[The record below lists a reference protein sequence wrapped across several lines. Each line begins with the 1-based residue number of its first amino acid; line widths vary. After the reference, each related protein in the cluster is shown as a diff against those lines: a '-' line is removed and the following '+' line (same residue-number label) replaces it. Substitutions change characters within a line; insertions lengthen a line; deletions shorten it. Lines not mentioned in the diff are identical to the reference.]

1 MKRITLSAL
10 LMTLFL
16 LLSCGSGSAKV
27 EDPKTTFLNSIANLG
42 KGFLDVFT
50 SLSDM
55 ITGAFGIKADTKK
68 SDIGKYFTSIETTM
82 NTVKEKL
89 QDEVEKNGNYSKL
102 KSVVDTFITNTL
114 DKIAEGAKIAAKGA
128 EGNDPIGNVAEPNGG
143 AGVAAGSDAV
153 KTLSEGI
160 SNILS
165 VVLKNE
171 GNPEAGD
178 DKKATD
184 GSTARTNGNAG
195 DGEAGKLFATANA
208 GTAEN
213 AKKSA
218 ADSAKAVG
226 AVTGADILKA
236 MIKDNGDAAK
246 LARETTGNAATP
258 KDATIA
264 GAIVLRAMAKDGKFA
279 NASDADAQGVIATT
293 VKRVAISA
301 VTKALN
307 ALTIAIRNTVYSG
320 LKTISEALAAIKQED
335 KSADSTTPAEAAT
348 GGQQQ

>member
-1 MKRITLSAL
+1 MKRITLCAL
-10 LMTLFL
+10 FLTLFL
-16 LLSCGSGSAKV
+16 LLSCGSGTTNM
-27 EDPKTTFLNSIANLG
+27 EDPKTTFLTSIANLG

-55 ITGAFGIKADTKK
+55 VSGAFGIKADTKK
-68 SDIGKYFTSIETTM
+68 SDIGKYFTSIENTM
-82 NTVKEKL
+82 ISVKNKL
-89 QDEVEKNGNYSKL
+89 QEEVKKNGNYL
-102 KSVVDTFITNTL
+102 KIKEVVDTFVTNTL

-143 AGVAAGSDAV
+143 AGVASDSNSV
-153 KTLSEGI
+153 KFLSEGI

-171 GNPEAGD
+171 GNPDAGD

-218 ADSAKAVG
+218 ADAAKAVG

-236 MIKDNGDAAK
+236 IVKDNGDAAK
-246 LARETTGNAATP
+246 LAKETTGNAATP
-258 KDATIA
+258 KDATIS
-264 GAIVLRAMAKDGKFA
+264 GAIALRAMAKGGKFA
-279 NASDADAQGVIATT
+279 NASDADAQGIIAAT
-293 VKRVAISA
+293 VKGVAVSS

-307 ALTIAIRNTVYSG
+307 TLTIAIRNTVDSG
-320 LKTISEALAAIKQED
+320 LKTISDALATVTQED
-335 KSADSTTPAEAAT
+335 KFVDSTTPADSTAS
-348 GGQQQ
+348 GQ

>member
-1 MKRITLSAL
+1 MMKRITLCAL
-10 LMTLFL
+10 FLTLFL
-16 LLSCGSGSAKV
+16 LLSCGSGTTNM
-27 EDPKTTFLNSIANLG
+27 EDPKTTFLTSIANLG

-55 ITGAFGIKADTKK
+55 VSGAFGIKADTKK
-68 SDIGKYFTSIETTM
+68 SDIGKYFTSIENTM
-82 NTVKEKL
+82 ISVKNKL
-89 QDEVEKNGNYSKL
+89 QEEVKKNGNYL
-102 KSVVDTFITNTL
+102 KIKEVVDTFVTNTL

-143 AGVAAGSDAV
+143 AGVASDSNSV
-153 KTLSEGI
+153 KFLSEGI

-171 GNPEAGD
+171 GNPDAGD

-218 ADSAKAVG
+218 ADAAKAVG

-236 MIKDNGDAAK
+236 IVKDNGDAAK
-246 LARETTGNAATP
+246 LAKETTGNAATP
-258 KDATIA
+258 KDATIS
-264 GAIVLRAMAKDGKFA
+264 GAIALRAMAKGGKFA
-279 NASDADAQGVIATT
+279 NASDADAQGIIAAT
-293 VKRVAISA
+293 VKGVAVSS

-307 ALTIAIRNTVYSG
+307 TLTIAIRNTVDSG
-320 LKTISEALAAIKQED
+320 LKTISDALATVTQED
-335 KSADSTTPAEAAT
+335 KFVDSTTPADSTAS
-348 GGQQQ
+348 GQ